1 MFDRNADA
9 TCIATWQ
16 QKFCLPDVQLKEYQ
30 PFNKFLFIT
39 YFEQQIP
46 IEHRLCLLSTLVFRC
61 LEPEMS
67 LQHSMLQKVKTNESH
82 LNPHFHKPV
91 IGFKMTLWQPN
102 SRSGTEPT
110 GSQEPSPG
118 KDQVQLAK
126 GDCATLPLLQLPPPA
141 TDSNMILYKNKPF
154 LLIINLRDCQ
164 CVSHMKNQLK

>member
-61 LEPEMS
+61 L
-67 LQHSMLQKVKTNESH
+67 
-82 LNPHFHKPV
+82 
-91 IGFKMTLWQPN
+91 
-102 SRSGTEPT
+102 
-110 GSQEPSPG
+110 
-118 KDQVQLAK
+118 
-126 GDCATLPLLQLPPPA
+126 
-141 TDSNMILYKNKPF
+141 
-154 LLIINLRDCQ
+154 
-164 CVSHMKNQLK
+164 